1 MIDLIFR
8 LMYNI
13 YMDTKQID
21 YILELAKTQNFN
33 RAAENLFMS
42 QSTLT
47 YQIKK
52 VERQLKFKLFDR
64 SAKGAMLTPAG
75 KQFCS
80 ALRSIKE
87 QLKKAVEQ
95 GQNFSKKYSDNI
107 VIGMPTRSC
116 IYFLPQ
122 AIKEF
127 SKKYPSV
134 SVTPIFNDFYHPE
147 EFLKGNQDIFFT
159 FDNEM
164 KHVPETKLI
173 HLYTSKIY
181 LITKK
186 DDVLT
191 KKKIVKIKNLKGRT
205 LMIGGGSPIQLRNL
219 QQKII
224 NSIDINYFNSQ
235 NHDTTLTNIAAD
247 KGICLTPGFFQ
258 DYSNEFAWNKF
269 DCEEKFE
276 CYLCVH
282 TSDKRESLKEFITI
296 LQNIYKEK

>member
-1 MIDLIFR
+1 
-8 LMYNI
+8 
-13 YMDTKQID
+13 MDTKQID
-21 YILELAKTQNFN
+21 YILELAQTQNFN

-47 YQIKK
+47 YQIKQ
-52 VERQLKFKLFDR
+52 VERQLKFQLFER
-64 SAKGAMLTPAG
+64 SAKGATLTPAG
-75 KQFCS
+75 EQFCS
-80 ALRSIKE
+80 TLRSIKE

-127 SKKYPSV
+127 YKKYPSV
-134 SVTPIFNDFYHPE
+134 SVTPAFNDFYHPE
-147 EFLKGNQDIFFT
+147 DFLKGNQDIFFT

-186 DDVLT
+186 DDILT
-191 KKKIVKIKNLKGRT
+191 KKKMVKIKDLKNRT
-205 LMIGGGSPIQLRNL
+205 LMVGGGSPIQLKNL

-224 NSIDINYFNSQ
+224 NSININYFNSQ

-258 DYSNEFAWNKF
+258 DYSNEFAWNNF

-282 TSDKRESLKEFITI
+282 STDKRESLKDFINI
-296 LQNIYKEK
+296 LQNIYKEKSKSISM

>member
-1 MIDLIFR
+1 
-8 LMYNI
+8 
-13 YMDTKQID
+13 MDSKQID
-21 YILELAKTQNFN
+21 YILELAQTRNFN
-33 RAAENLFMS
+33 RAAEMLFMS

-47 YQIKK
+47 YQIKQI
-52 VERQLKFKLFDR
+52 ERELKFKLFER
-64 SAKGAMLTPAG
+64 SAKGATLTPAG
-75 KQFCS
+75 EQFCS
-80 ALRSIKE
+80 ALRNIKE
-87 QLKKAVEQ
+87 QLNKAIEQ

-107 VIGMPTRSC
+107 LIGLPTRSC
-116 IYFLPQ
+116 IYFLPE

-164 KHVPETKLI
+164 KYVHETKLL
-173 HLYTSKIY
+173 HLYTSHIY

-191 KKKIVKIKNLKGRT
+191 KKKIIKIKDLKGRT
-205 LMIGGGSPIQLRNL
+205 LMVGGGSPVQLKNL

-224 NSIDINYFNSQ
+224 NSIDIDYFNSQ

-258 DYSNEFAWNKF
+258 DYTNEFAWNNF

-282 TSDKRESLKEFITI
+282 TSDKRESLRDFISI
-296 LQNIYKEK
+296 LQNIYKEKSKLFRM